1 MPDPEEL
8 KPTDSKVNISGWRTS
23 EFWLSMIAII
33 TSALIL
39 AEVFPSDGII
49 GKLLLVASIILSS
62 LGYTVA
68 RAYTKVGILKSNDD
82 YNQKYLE
89 VCQLKKEVE
98 ALRNNTED
106 KKSER
111 RDS

>member
-39 AEVFPSDGII
+39 AEVFPNDGII
-49 GKLLLVASIILSS
+49 GKLLLVASIVLSS

-68 RAYTKVGILKSNDD
+68 RAYTKVGVLKSNEE

-89 VCQLKKEVE
+89 VCKLKKEVE
-98 ALRNNTED
+98 ELKNNIEN
-106 KKSER
+106 KKT
-111 RDS
+111 DS